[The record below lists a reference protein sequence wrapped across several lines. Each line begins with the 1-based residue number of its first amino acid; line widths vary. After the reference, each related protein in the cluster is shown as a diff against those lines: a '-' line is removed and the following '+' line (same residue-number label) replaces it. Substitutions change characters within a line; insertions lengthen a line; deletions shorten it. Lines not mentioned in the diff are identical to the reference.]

1 VEGNLEVLS
10 GEAAATGNVSP
21 LNPSVDVASQPYIGR
36 WHHLISTTNWEKGRI
51 IAEWRTALI
60 EANSAAAEY
69 ADEAWARRVGGVTGQ
84 HVGRLRRVYQRFG
97 LAQADYAGIYWSHFQ
112 AALDWDDAE
121 LWLEGAVQS
130 AWSVSEMRRKRW
142 ESMGSL
148 AADRPRDEDIV
159 AAETDED
166 ADPNLDR
173 DAASQRSSGQAAES
187 PSRPLPEGPDFGD
200 ETAAVAGE
208 REQDGA
214 SIFAADPPGEAV
226 PFVRPFENLAELPED
241 LAEAFE
247 AFKLALLRHKTDHWR
262 QISCEDV
269 LASLD
274 ALKELALAPSLE

>member
-1 VEGNLEVLS
+1 MEGNLEILS
-10 GEAAATGNVSP
+10 GEATATGDVSP
-21 LNPSVDVASQPYIGR
+21 WLPSVDVASQSYVGR
-36 WHHLISTTNWEKGRI
+36 WQHLISTTNWEKGRI
-51 IAEWRTALI
+51 IAEWRTAMI
-60 EANSAAAEY
+60 EARSAATEY

-97 LAQADYAGIYWSHFQ
+97 AAHTDYAGLYWSHFQ

-121 LWLEGAVQS
+121 LWLEGTVQS

-166 ADPNLDR
+166 ADPNLER
-173 DAASQRSSGQAAES
+173 DATSQRSSGQAAES
-187 PSRPLPEGPDFGD
+187 AGRPIPEGPDFGD
-200 ETAAVAGE
+200 ETTAVAGE
-208 REQDGA
+208 REQNGA
-214 SIFAADPPGEAV
+214 SSFAADPPGEAV
-226 PFVRPFENLAELPED
+226 VCVRPFENLAELPDD

-262 QISCEDV
+262 QIPCEDV

-274 ALKELALAPSLE
+274 ALKELALAPSVA